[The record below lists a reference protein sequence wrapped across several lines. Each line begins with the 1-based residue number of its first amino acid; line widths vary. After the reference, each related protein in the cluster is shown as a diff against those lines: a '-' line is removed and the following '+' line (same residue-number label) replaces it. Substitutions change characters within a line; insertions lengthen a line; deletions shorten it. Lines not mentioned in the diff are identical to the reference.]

1 MRDVT
6 ARLHRSAD
14 SGFALV
20 ELLVVMVILGV
31 VGAVTVAGVTSGL
44 RTTSYAQARVETL
57 TEAQTALERISR
69 EIRAGNPV
77 REIAD
82 QTLTLDVC
90 RDDELRHYRY
100 TVEPVGDQWE
110 LVQQRWDFIRDCP
123 APDWDPVE
131 ADADRTSTRTLV
143 RDLTDS
149 VVFTALDR
157 DGAELAGTAAE
168 NAEDAYRVV
177 LRLQRQVQA
186 DREPIEAETTVTLRN
201 PVGTR

>member
-1 MRDVT
+1 MI
-6 ARLHRSAD
+6 ARLDRSAD

-20 ELLVVMVILGV
+20 ELLVVMAILGV
-31 VGAVTVAGVTSGL
+31 VGAVTVAGVTNGL

-57 TEAQTALERISR
+57 AEAQTALERISR

-77 REIAD
+77 REVTD
-82 QTLTLDVC
+82 QTLILDVC
-90 RDDELRHYRY
+90 RDGELRHYRY

-110 LVQQRWDFIRDCP
+110 LIQERWDFVRDCP
-123 APDWDPVE
+123 AAPDWTPNE
-131 ADADRTSTRTLV
+131 ADADRTNTRTLI
-143 RDLTDS
+143 RDLTDAA
-149 VVFTALDR
+149 VFTALDR
-157 DGAELAGTAAE
+157 DGAELTGTAAE

-186 DREPIEAETTVTLRN
+186 GREPIEAETTVTLRN

>member
-1 MRDVT
+1 MRDVI
-6 ARLHRSAD
+6 ARLDRSAD

-31 VGAVTVAGVTSGL
+31 VGAVTVAGITNGL
-44 RTTSYAQARVETL
+44 HTTSYAQARVETL

-100 TVEPVGDQWE
+100 TVEPVGDLWE
-110 LVQQRWDFIRDCP
+110 LVQQRWDFVRDCP
-123 APDWDPVE
+123 SPDWDPVE

-143 RDLTDS
+143 QDLT
-149 VVFTALDR
+149 VAAVFTALDR

-168 NAEDAYRVV
+168 NAEDAYRVE
-177 LRLQRQVQA
+177 LRLRRQVQA
-186 DREPIEAETTVTLRN
+186 GREPIEAETTVTLRN